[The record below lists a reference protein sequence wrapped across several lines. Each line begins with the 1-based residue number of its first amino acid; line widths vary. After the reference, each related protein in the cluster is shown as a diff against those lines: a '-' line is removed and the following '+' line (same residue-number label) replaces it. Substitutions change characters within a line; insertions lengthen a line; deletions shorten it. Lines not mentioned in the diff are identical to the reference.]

1 MGSEFVLLMCACLS
15 RIARIDDG
23 GRRGER
29 GEHTPLRMLR
39 LHKLGKL
46 APPPLE
52 IEALRPAG
60 SLLQ

>member
-1 MGSEFVLLMCACLS
+1 MGSEFVLLMSACLS
-15 RIARIDDG
+15 RIALIDDG
-23 GRRGER
+23 GRRGEH
-29 GEHTPLRMLR
+29 EHAPLRMLC
-39 LHKLGKL
+39 LYKLDKL